1 MELKSVIS
9 SHTASLSEVIS
20 RAGDVAKCGTL
31 ISSIYISCSCIDTY
45 KLGENIYIL
54 TYINDTLVAF
64 ELKGVYCFR
73 ILL

>member
-9 SHTASLSEVIS
+9 SHTASLSEVIT
-20 RAGDVAKCGTL
+20 RAGDVRKCGTV
-31 ISSIYISCSCIDTY
+31 ISSTYISCSCITVF

-64 ELKGVYCFR
+64 ELKGIYCFR
-73 ILL
+73 TSL